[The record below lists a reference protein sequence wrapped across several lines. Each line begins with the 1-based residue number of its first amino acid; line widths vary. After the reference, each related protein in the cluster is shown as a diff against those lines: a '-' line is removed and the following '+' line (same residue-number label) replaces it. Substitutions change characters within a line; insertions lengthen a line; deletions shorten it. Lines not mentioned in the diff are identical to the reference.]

1 MKKSRRILRSTWDL
15 HLASLLEAS
24 FETVEREFRE
34 HSGFVRWVAYYVL
47 FPFSLFYVVFGLLVG
62 QNVFDSLFVG
72 LLVFSYS
79 NFVPDLDTMLK
90 PTEDRRL
97 FRSTNAERFALL
109 FFGPIFIYYLLSS
122 QSKPIYSQSRKEF
135 HKTSYLVAYAAF
147 LAAVGLLF
155 WNNWL
160 ERFSLTFFGSL
171 GYACHLFIDG
181 FIRIPFLKK

>member
-1 MKKSRRILRSTWDL
+1 MKKTRRVLRSTWDSS
-15 HLASLLEAS
+15 LATLLQAS
-24 FETVEREFRE
+24 FETVEREFSE
-34 HSGFVRWVAYYVL
+34 HSGFVRWVGYYVI

-79 NFVPDLDTMLK
+79 NFVPDLDSLLK
-90 PTEDRRL
+90 PTDDRRL
-97 FRSTNAERFALL
+97 LRSTTSARFALL

-122 QSKPIYSQSRKEF
+122 QSSPIYSTKRKEF
-135 HKTSYLVAYAAF
+135 HHGFYLAAYAAF
-147 LAAVGLLF
+147 LFAVGFLF

-160 ERFSLTFFGSL
+160 ERFSIAFFGSL
-171 GYACHLFIDG
+171 GYACHLFVDG